1 MLTAII
7 AQTNEV
13 AAESLSGATG
23 VLQWMQRHVGLVGW
37 SVALLVLA
45 YVAWANRSAIRRF
58 CSEVMTEL
66 RKCSWPWDPT
76 QSGLRRYKELIDSSV
91 VVLVS
96 MVLLGSYTSVVDFFL
111 VKATAWVIQWR
122 F

>member
-13 AAESLSGATG
+13 AAESLSGATDALRW
-23 VLQWMQRHVGLVGW
+23 VQSHVGVVGW
-37 SVALLVLA
+37 LVALTVLA
-45 YVAWANRSAIRRF
+45 YLGWANKSTVRRF
-58 CSEVMTEL
+58 CGEVTTEL

-96 MVLLGSYTSVVDFFL
+96 MVLLGAYTSVVDFFL
-111 VKATAWVIQWR
+111 VKATAWVIQWS